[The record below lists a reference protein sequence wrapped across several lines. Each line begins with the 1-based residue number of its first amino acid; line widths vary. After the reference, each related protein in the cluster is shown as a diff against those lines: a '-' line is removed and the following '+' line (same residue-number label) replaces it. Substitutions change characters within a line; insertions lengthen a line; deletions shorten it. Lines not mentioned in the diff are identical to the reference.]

1 MVGVIVGVYLVSF
14 HGWHDCVSECTWCCF
29 VVGTNVCVYLVS
41 FLCWRECVCECTWCN
56 FYGWHKY
63 VSTWY
68 HFMVGMNV

>member
-1 MVGVIVGVYLVSF
+1 MVGVNVGVYLVSF

-29 VVGTNVCVYLVS
+29 VVGTNMCVCTWCHFYVGVN
-41 FLCWRECVCECTWCN
+41 VCECTWCH
-56 FYGWHKY
+56 FYGWHKC